1 MVTKLRSPY
10 RDKVTEN
17 QQNNTRRMI
26 MKKLFLL
33 LMTLSVLFVIA
44 ACGSKDTEYYMSH
57 PDELKT
63 KLEECKQLSAAEMMA
78 DRECAAVGNAMS
90 KKFSGDKMER
100 PLQGKPQGRPTK
112 QF

>member
-1 MVTKLRSPY
+1 
-10 RDKVTEN
+10 
-17 QQNNTRRMI
+17 MI

-33 LMTLSVLFVIA
+33 LMAISLLFVIA

-78 DRECAAVGNAMS
+78 DRECTAVGNAMS